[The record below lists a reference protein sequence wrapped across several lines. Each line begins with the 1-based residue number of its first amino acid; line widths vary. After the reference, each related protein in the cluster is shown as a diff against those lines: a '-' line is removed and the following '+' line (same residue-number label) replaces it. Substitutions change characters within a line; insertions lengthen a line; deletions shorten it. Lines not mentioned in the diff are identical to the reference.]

1 MKPVSLTRQPGQTI
15 YAYPDMETGFSLA
28 DWDEHAVEVVELDA
42 PDEGIYRASLDETK
56 SKLWRFFIG
65 ASQPANWY
73 ESKGYFPLDS
83 DGVAIILPVLSS
95 IDRRAIDGVIEL
107 FVGEVQPVT
116 INVFDANHSPV
127 NLESLNLLL
136 RIENTDRSFVVEYT
150 QAQLTVA
157 ENAVAFIPSVAL
169 TEKAAKYRFGL
180 RSLPSKTRLASG
192 TVDVRYA
199 P

>member
-1 MKPVSLTRQPGQTI
+1 MQVSLTRQPGQTL
-15 YAYPDMETGFSLA
+15 YAYPDGYSLA
-28 DWDEHAVEVVELDA
+28 DWITHRVQLVEQSA
-42 PDEGIYRASLDETK
+42 PNLGRYQATLDESK
-56 SKLWRFFIG
+56 STLWRFFEG
-65 ASQPANWY
+65 AGQPTNWS
-73 ESKGYFPLDS
+73 ESKGYFQLDS
-83 DGVAIILPVLSS
+83 DGAAIILPVLSS

-116 INVFDANHSPV
+116 INVFDANHNPV
-127 NLESLNLLL
+127 NIESLNLLL

-157 ENAVAFIPSVAL
+157 ENAVSFIPSIAL

-180 RSLPSKTRLASG
+180 RSLPNKTRLASG
-192 TVDVRYA
+192 SVDVRYA